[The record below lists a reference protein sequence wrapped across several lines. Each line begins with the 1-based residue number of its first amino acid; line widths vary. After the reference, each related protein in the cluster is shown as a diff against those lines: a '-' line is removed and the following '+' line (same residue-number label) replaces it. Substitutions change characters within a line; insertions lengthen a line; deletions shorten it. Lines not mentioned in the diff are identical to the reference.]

1 MTKRKKELVVLMYEA
16 GIREFPEGGEFAV
29 QDKLVSYANC
39 VSFFKHARPK
49 IDGVNDVWRE
59 DGAGEYLR
67 GESIELSSL
76 CKNWH
81 RTVVTR
87 EQYDEYCKMRE
98 REESACACKDLPPSN
113 DIAEAAI
120 LSSSTNAPE
129 GGRKPVDVPVS
140 KPKPSIIDMMHRCNE
155 LRDVAKQKA
164 DQATAAVGDYNDAME
179 SLKAYALALGYNIE
193 PIDVSGEL
201 SPSEEAEKPLNITDW
216 RDLRVGDVI
225 EAANGGWMQ
234 HNIGASAVVNGID
247 GSDPSRPIRALF
259 NDEAADWGRKF
270 KFIRRP

>member
-1 MTKRKKELVVLMYEA
+1 MTKRKKELVELMYEA
-16 GIREFPEGGEFAV
+16 GIHEFPEGGEFAA

-49 IDGVNDVWRE
+49 IDGVNDVWHE

-87 EQYDEYCKMRE
+87 EQYAEYCKMRE
-98 REESACACKDLPPSN
+98 REEPADG
-113 DIAEAAI
+113 EAG
-120 LSSSTNAPE
+120 E
-129 GGRKPVDVPVS
+129 VDEHVRGDDDTQ
-140 KPKPSIIDMMHRCNE
+140 PSIFDMMRQCNE
-155 LRDVAKQKA
+155 LREIAITKQKESR
-164 DQATAAVGDYNDAME
+164 DAVDVYTLAVRELE
-179 SLKAYALALGYNIE
+179 SEALALGYKIE
-193 PIDVSGEL
+193 PIDVYREL

-234 HNIGASAVVNGID
+234 HNIGASAVVDGID
-247 GSDPSRPIRALF
+247 DSDPSLPIRALF
-259 NDEAADWGRKF
+259 NNEAADWGREF